1 MDQQLEKAAEDAGA
15 IEDLEGSTEIE
26 EEAAGKGSKD
36 SDVRNSLNEDGTLP
50 ANALDLRFA
59 LHCFRKGFQK
69 LKLELIFSGKVER
82 GHLTEGDSY
91 HSSHCLTF
99 R

>member
-50 ANALDLRFA
+50 ANALDLRFKPVPLPCLA
-59 LHCFRKGFQK
+59 
-69 LKLELIFSGKVER
+69 SGKAFKS
-82 GHLTEGDSY
+82 LN
-91 HSSHCLTF
+91 LN
-99 R
+99 